1 MGGGGLS
8 HDVAV
13 VAVAVEVP
21 PSDGEVG
28 CGGGLSG
35 ENGLEKEALR
45 VDNPAYGAADVSS
58 LSVEIFR

>member
-8 HDVAV
+8 HDDAVVV
-13 VAVAVEVP
+13 VAVDIP

-45 VDNPAYGAADVSS
+45 ADNPAYGAADVSS